1 MRTLLSL
8 LIIAVFFVSCNN
20 NEEQIKQLQEQ
31 ADSLQTEITNRDK
44 NVDDFFRSFNEIQD
58 DLDKIK
64 EKENILTISTNLSAE
79 PSESQKEQ
87 IKSDIEALNQLI
99 QKNKQKIA
107 QLQRRLR
114 NSNINI
120 KELKKTI
127 EKLKKI
133 IDEKNI
139 EIQNLNEQ
147 IEALNITIEDLN
159 QNVDSL
165 NIENEQK
172 DNTITQK
179 DAELNTAYYVFGT
192 AKELKEHKVITKEG
206 GFVGLGK
213 IIKLQ
218 QDFNKDYFTK
228 IDITKETKFDLY
240 SKKAELITTH
250 PAGSYEFIKNGKTIE
265 SLVIKDA
272 KEFWSV
278 SKYLVIVVE

>member
-1 MRTLLSL
+1 MRTLLL
-8 LIIAVFFVSCNN
+8 VTVIALFFVSCNN
-20 NEEQIKQLQEQ
+20 NEEQVKELQAQ
-31 ADSLQTEITNRDK
+31 ADSLQAEITNRDK
-44 NVDDFFRSFNEIQD
+44 TVDDFFRSFNEIQD

-64 EKENILTISTNLSAE
+64 EKENILTISTNLSME

-87 IKSDIEALNQLI
+87 IKQDIEALNQLI
-99 QKNKQKIA
+99 QKNKEKINK
-107 QLQRRLR
+107 LQRRLR
-114 NSNINI
+114 NSNIKI
-120 KELKKTI
+120 GELKKTI

-133 IDEKNI
+133 IDEKNTEI
-139 EIQNLNEQ
+139 ENLNKQ
-147 IEALNITIEDLN
+147 IEGLNITIEDLG
-159 QNVDSL
+159 QNIDSL

-192 AKELKEHKVITKEG
+192 IKELKEHKVVTKEG

-213 IIKLQ
+213 IVKLQ

-240 SKKAELITTH
+240 SKKADIITTH
-250 PAGSYEFIKNGKTIE
+250 PSGSYKFIKNGKTIE
-265 SLVIKDA
+265 SLVITNQ
-272 KEFWSV
+272 KEFWSA